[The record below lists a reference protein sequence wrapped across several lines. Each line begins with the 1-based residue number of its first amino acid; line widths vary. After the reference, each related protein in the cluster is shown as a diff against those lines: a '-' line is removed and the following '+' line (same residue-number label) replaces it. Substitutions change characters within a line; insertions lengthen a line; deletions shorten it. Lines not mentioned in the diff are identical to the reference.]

1 MNLDANGLIVTADKD
16 GGDTCAEEGRYWF
29 LYWFNFVFMNN
40 YNIVKKVP
48 DRGHPE
54 DLMMLLEV
62 EDGIYVRNPNPH
74 PTNAAAIWETDPS
87 TVSRDQLK
95 PIIWYCAA
103 FKDRARLKRLFWAC
117 LKRGMFA
124 QNVHKNWSAP
134 GTKIPDQM
142 WTCLG
147 NFIRAGGWWTAVF
160 YPLLF
165 VFDLIDL
172 LGNAFW
178 LAFPFIFSDSAV
190 LMKPS
195 TWFHM
200 RDPGD
205 VDDNNTDI
213 DLLGAVAFKPTPI
226 SWLNRKLWAK
236 FRPRNDGNIIL
247 RVQNRVLGAMAWYHS
262 DLAGGNKEVVELYTA
277 PILKYFSE

>member
-1 MNLDANGLIVTADKD
+1 MNLDTMGFIVTAQKD

-29 LYWFNFVFMNN
+29 LYWFNFVFMHNFG
-40 YNIVKKVP
+40 IVKSLP

-54 DLMMLLEV
+54 DIIDRLEV
-62 EDGIYVRNPNPH
+62 EPGIYVRNPNPK
-74 PTNAAAIWETDPS
+74 PFDAAMIWETDP
-87 TVSRDQLK
+87 TTTSRDQLK

-103 FKDRARLKRLFWAC
+103 FKDRKRLLRLFWAC

-124 QNVHKNWSAP
+124 QDVHRNWSAP
-134 GTKIPDQM
+134 GWKLPDQM

-147 NFIRAGGWWTAVF
+147 NFIRAGGWYTAPF
-160 YPLLF
+160 YPALLL
-165 VFDLIDL
+165 FDLIDL
-172 LGNAFW
+172 LGNAIW
-178 LAFPFIFSDSAV
+178 LAFPYVASDS
-190 LMKPS
+190 S
-195 TWFHM
+195 TWYQPWTWFTK
-200 RDPGD
+200 RDPGS

-226 SWLNRKLWAK
+226 SWLNRKMWAM

-247 RVQNRVLGAMAWYHS
+247 RVQNRVLGAMAWYH
-262 DLAGGNKEVVELYTA
+262 DPINQGNKEVVELYTA